1 MAKKT
6 PILMLI
12 LLAITAIG
20 ITISG
25 VIFKQSALRM
35 IPLYVSLVIFLLQSS
50 VNRFAPLIGGIN
62 AVFYAI
68 VYFYYELYATAIY
81 SLIVSCPL
89 QIITFINW
97 SKRKNGK
104 TVNLK
109 SMTVKGRIL
118 TTLAFLGCW
127 VIMYIVMSKL
137 GSSYM
142 MFDNT
147 ITLFGI
153 LITILT
159 MLAYVEYTYLMIP
172 NVIISICMYV
182 KMIADGTYEQ
192 TTFLFS
198 SCFSLICNILAFI
211 TARKA
216 FKKQQTKNKELL

>member
-6 PILMLI
+6 PIFMFI

-62 AVFYAI
+62 SVFYAI

-104 TVNLK
+104 TVND
-109 SMTVKGRIL
+109 VKRQNFNHACIFRL
-118 TTLAFLGCW
+118 LGYNVYSNGKAW
-127 VIMYIVMSKL
+127 FKL
-137 GSSYM
+137 Y
-142 MFDNT
+142 
-147 ITLFGI
+147 
-153 LITILT
+153 
-159 MLAYVEYTYLMIP
+159 AVW
-172 NVIISICMYV
+172 
-182 KMIADGTYEQ
+182 
-192 TTFLFS
+192 
-198 SCFSLICNILAFI
+198 
-211 TARKA
+211 
-216 FKKQQTKNKELL
+216 